1 VCVFPGNQFRADI
14 VPALADVASR
24 GAIRIVDMAFVRK
37 DAGGST
43 QTLEIN
49 DLDDDAFNAYS
60 ELLERTE
67 GLLSDS
73 DVQDFADRIRPDSA
87 GALIVFEH
95 VWANQLIEAVGGA
108 QGEVAAQGF
117 VPAEVVE
124 EMLQARLATA

>member
-1 VCVFPGNQFRADI
+1 MAYGPVQYFVCVFPGNQFRADI
-14 VPALADVASR
+14 VPALADVVSR

-49 DLDDDAFNAYS
+49 DLDDDAFNAYG

-67 GLLSDS
+67 GVLSDG

-87 GALIVFEH
+87 AALIVFE
-95 VWANQLIEAVGGA
+95 AMSRI
-108 QGEVAAQGF
+108 
-117 VPAEVVE
+117 
-124 EMLQARLATA
+124 LQTAFGRTVRPR